1 MKKYAVNE
9 IFYSLQGE
17 GRNAGRAAVFIRFSG
32 CNLACPFCDTDFKER
47 RMMTAQEIVEEAQ
60 QVGAKTSLCV
70 LTGGEPTMQA
80 DYELISLL
88 HFSFGTIALET
99 NGTRPIPPGVNFVT
113 VSPKSDFFAA
123 APAIAAQQ
131 VDDVKVVFDGEHD
144 PRHWLAEFKTADYFY
159 LQPCDT
165 GDATKNAELQTMCVN
180 YILNNPRWRLSLQTH
195 KIVGIR

>member
-17 GRNAGRAAVFIRFSG
+17 GRNAGCAAVFIRFAG
-32 CNLACPFCDTDFKER
+32 CNLACPFCDTDFSRK
-47 RMMTAQEIVEEAQ
+47 RMMTDEEIVQEAK
-60 QVGAKTSLCV
+60 QVGKRVSLCV

-80 DYELISLL
+80 DFQLITLL
-88 HFSFGTIALET
+88 HSYFHTVAIET
-99 NGTRPIPPGVNFVT
+99 NGTRPIPPGVDWVT

-123 APAIAAQQ
+123 PPAIIAQPINE
-131 VDDVKVVFDGEHD
+131 VKVVFDGQHD
-144 PRHWLAEFKTADYFY
+144 PRHWLAELKADYFY

-165 GDATKNAELQTMCVN
+165 GDAAKNAELQTMCVN